1 MQSENIYQNSKVSF
15 KICEKAKNAICSSIT
30 NITQTRGT
38 NNETILSAFVSVP
51 DNRHYDITVINQI
64 GKSYFSASGL
74 DMSKYN
80 SFILLL
86 SFTRYL

>member
-1 MQSENIYQNSKVSF
+1 MSY
-15 KICEKAKNAICSSIT
+15 KICEKANNTACSNAN
-30 NITQTRGT
+30 NINQTGLS
-38 NNETILSAFVSVP
+38 NDEEKLSAFASVP
-51 DNRHYDITVINQI
+51 ENQHYDITVINEI
-64 GKSYFSASGL
+64 GKYFLSSSGL